1 MNSDDVTT
9 CVTSERNHDSSHIM
23 SLADAMAEAAAAK
36 AEAAAAKAEA
46 AAAVAEASAEKRKRQ
61 ELEIPQ
67 SERLVLE
74 YATSGD
80 ANSSEA
86 EFSANIAQIANSY
99 LAQSAVHEVLTSIGV
114 TAEGLKRRTI
124 NFAYTCS
131 RSNQSTSGFAY
142 AWTDPPVD
150 DVINID
156 ISFLTRWKQAPI
168 EEKRRIEM
176 LIGWKVIHEL
186 AHLGFRWQHGA
197 SAQTPDKF
205 GRESGDFVEAQFL
218 GGLAGIVFGGE
229 VNLWDDSK
237 EVIALC
243 ITKGRC
249 RSGGRLTTDV
259 CEEYIQNAHAACMSD
274 EPGLRRRLFALVDC
288 VGSPSKIS
296 KSRHLLSSPATA
308 LPESSATETDS
319 DDAEPGSDCPFVPYG
334 RGTFRIIPCCGK
346 RCLRPSRDP
355 TLRDSDAA
363 EPGGALRPA

>member
-1 MNSDDVTT
+1 
-9 CVTSERNHDSSHIM
+9 
-23 SLADAMAEAAAAK
+23 MAEARAAVTAANEK
-36 AEAAAAKAEA
+36 AAAAMAASKAEA

-67 SERLVLE
+67 SERLNLE
-74 YATSGD
+74 YTTSGHAD
-80 ANSSEA
+80 SSEA
-86 EFSANIAQIANSY
+86 EFSANIARIANSY
-99 LAQSAVHEVLTSIGV
+99 LAQSVVHEALTSVGV
-114 TAEGLKRRTI
+114 TAEGLKSRTI
-124 NFAYTCS
+124 NFVYKCS
-131 RSNQSTSGFAY
+131 RSNTSTSGFAY

-150 DVINID
+150 DVINVD

-176 LIGWKVIHEL
+176 LIGWKVIREL

-197 SAQTPDKF
+197 SAKTPDKF
-205 GRESGDFVEAQFL
+205 WRESGDFVEVQFL

-229 VNLWDDSK
+229 ANLWDGSS

-243 ITKGRC
+243 LTKGSC
-249 RSGGRLTTDV
+249 RSRGRTTTDV
-259 CEEYIQNAHAACMSD
+259 CEEYIQNAHGACMSD
-274 EPGLRRRLFALVDC
+274 APGLRRRLFALVDC

-334 RGTFRIIPCCGK
+334 RGTFRVIPCCGK
-346 RCLRPSRDP
+346 RCRRPSRDS

-363 EPGGALRPA
+363 EPGGALTRTPA